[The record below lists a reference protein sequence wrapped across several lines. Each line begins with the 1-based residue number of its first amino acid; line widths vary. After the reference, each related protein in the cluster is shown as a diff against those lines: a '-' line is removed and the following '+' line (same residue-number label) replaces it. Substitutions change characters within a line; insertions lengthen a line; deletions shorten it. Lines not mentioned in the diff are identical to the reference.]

1 MSQESKP
8 EQRRDRA
15 ANVDQ
20 ADIERMMQDK
30 RKRDEAIKRKAAK
43 QGKRNR

>member
-1 MSQESKP
+1 MSQDSKP
-8 EQRRDRA
+8 EQKRDRA

-30 RKRDEAIKRKAAK
+30 RQRDQAIKRKAAK
-43 QGKRNR
+43 QGKRK